1 MSDHGDHAVAEHD
14 LTDLYVFR
22 KPGDPAKTILV
33 MNMNPDVGP
42 GVSPRA
48 RPFDPDASYDF
59 MIDADGDAV
68 ADSAF
73 RVTFSGDGA
82 GHQAATV
89 RRVTGGDVAGS
100 GGGGTPI
107 LQDAPVSPA
116 TEPRITVQGGLA
128 FFAGRRSD
136 PFFEDLVGRRNNFQW
151 TGKDFLAGH
160 NVSAIVLEV
169 PNSALG
175 SRPPVGIWAR
185 VRVPHGQGQFL
196 QADRVGRPFANVVFN
211 SGDKEARNMFNQSQP
226 AEDRG
231 LFLDGFASYLQ
242 GTGRYS
248 VDEATAVATTLLPD
262 ILTYDWTTSSRFPN
276 GRTLTDDVSDWM
288 WALLTK
294 GTAPNDGIGPHTDL
308 TSDFPYLGPPHM
320 HASAEWQGGS
330 GTGPAPPSASHQPM
344 KTGLSTG

>member
-1 MSDHGDHAVAEHD
+1 
-14 LTDLYVFR
+14 
-22 KPGDPAKTILV
+22 
-33 MNMNPDVGP
+33 
-42 GVSPRA
+42 
-48 RPFDPDASYDF
+48 

-68 ADSAF
+68 TDSAF
-73 RVTFSGDGA
+73 RITFSGDGI
-82 GHQAATV
+82 GHQTATV
-89 RRVTGGDVAGS
+89 RRVTGGDVASSS
-100 GGGGTPI
+100 GGGPPI
-107 LQDAPVSPA
+107 LHDAPVSLS

-151 TGKDFLAGH
+151 TRKNFLAGH

-169 PNSALG
+169 PNGALG

-211 SGDKEARNMFNQSQP
+211 SGDKEAQNMFNQSQP

-231 LFLDGFASYLQ
+231 QCLDGFASSLK
-242 GTGRYS
+242 GTGGYS
-248 VDEATAVATTLLPD
+248 ADEATAVAATLLPD
-262 ILTYDWTTSSRFPN
+262 ILTYDWATPSRFPN

-294 GTAPNDGIGPHTDL
+294 GTTPNDGIGPHTDL
-308 TSDFPYLGPPHM
+308 LTDFPYLGPPHVD
-320 HASAEWQGGS
+320 ASA
-330 GTGPAPPSASHQPM
+330 PAPPHGAIGGAGRSAQR
-344 KTGLSTG
+344 TR

>member
-1 MSDHGDHAVAEHD
+1 MEAQMSDHGDHAVAEHD

-33 MNMNPDVGP
+33 MDVDPDVVP
-42 GVSPRA
+42 GVPPPRA
-48 RPFDPDASYDF
+48 RPFDPGARYDF

-68 ADSAF
+68 PDSVF
-73 RVTFSGDGA
+73 RITFSNDDAGRQAGTVRRLAGGGVASSSGDGPA
-82 GHQAATV
+82 VLH
-89 RRVTGGDVAGS
+89 
-100 GGGGTPI
+100 
-107 LQDAPVSPA
+107 DAPVSPA
-116 TEPRITVQGGLA
+116 TEPLITAEGGIA

-169 PNSALG
+169 PNGDLG

-185 VRVPHGQGQFL
+185 VCAPHGQGEFL

-211 SGDKEARNMFNQSQP
+211 SGDKEAQNMFNQSEP

-231 LFLDGFASYLQ
+231 LFHDRFASNLQ

-248 VDEATAVATTLLPD
+248 ADEAAAVAATLLPD
-262 ILTYDWTTSSRFPN
+262 ILTYDWATRSRFPN
-276 GRTLTDDVSDWM
+276 GRTLTDDVSDWT

-308 TSDFPYLGPPHM
+308 LTDFPYLGPPH
-320 HASAEWQGGS
+320 
-330 GTGPAPPSASHQPM
+330 TDAPRP
-344 KTGLSTG
+344 

>member
-22 KPGDPAKTILV
+22 KPGDPAKTILI
-33 MNMNPDVGP
+33 MNMYPDVDP
-42 GVSPRA
+42 GVLPPRA
-48 RPFDPDASYDF
+48 RPFGPDASCDF

-73 RVTFSGDGA
+73 RITFSKDDA
-82 GHQAATV
+82 RHQTATV
-89 RRVTGGDVAGS
+89 RRLTGGDVASSS
-100 GGGGTPI
+100 GDGQTF
-107 LQDAPVSPA
+107 LHDAPVSPA
-116 TEPRITVQGGLA
+116 TEPRITVQEGLA

-169 PNSALG
+169 PNRALG
-175 SRPPVGIWAR
+175 SRLPVGIRAR
-185 VRVPHGQGQFL
+185 VRVPDGEEQFL

-211 SGDKEARNMFNQSQP
+211 SRDKEAQNMFNQSQP

-231 LFLDGFASYLQ
+231 LFLDRFASYLR

-248 VDEATAVATTLLPD
+248 AGEATAVATTLLPD
-262 ILTYDWTTSSRFPN
+262 ILTYDWTTPSRFPN

-308 TSDFPYLGPPHM
+308 LTDFPYLGPPHV
-320 HASAEWQGGS
+320 HASADSQGRR
-330 GTGPAPPSASHQPM
+330 
-344 KTGLSTG
+344 

>member
-33 MNMNPDVGP
+33 MNVDPDVDP
-42 GVSPRA
+42 GVPPQA

-59 MIDADGDAV
+59 MIDAHGDAV
-68 ADSAF
+68 PDSAF
-73 RVTFSGDGA
+73 RITFSNDDA
-82 GHQAATV
+82 GHQTATV
-89 RRVTGGDVAGS
+89 RRVTGGDVASSSRDGRVV
-100 GGGGTPI
+100 
-107 LQDAPVSPA
+107 LHDAPVSPA

-128 FFAGRRSD
+128 FFAGRRND

-175 SRPPVGIWAR
+175 SHSPVGIWAR
-185 VRVPHGQGQFL
+185 VCVPHGQGEFL

-211 SGDKEARNMFNQSQP
+211 GGDKEAQNMFNQSRP

-231 LFLDGFASYLQ
+231 LFLDRFASYLQ
-242 GTGRYS
+242 GPHFRGRAWYSGATG
-248 VDEATAVATTLLPD
+248 
-262 ILTYDWTTSSRFPN
+262 
-276 GRTLTDDVSDWM
+276 
-288 WALLTK
+288 
-294 GTAPNDGIGPHTDL
+294 
-308 TSDFPYLGPPHM
+308 
-320 HASAEWQGGS
+320 
-330 GTGPAPPSASHQPM
+330 
-344 KTGLSTG
+344 